1 LVEGVTGWAIGDEN
15 RTEKEVST
23 LLDAASLYDK
33 FERTI
38 LPMYHGDRER
48 YVDVMR
54 HAIAINGS
62 HFNSQRMLQQYV
74 SSAYLR

>member
-1 LVEGVTGWAIGDEN
+1 VTGWAIGDEN
-15 RTEKEVST
+15 RKEEISRSC
-23 LLDAASLYDK
+23 DAACLYEK
-33 FERTI
+33 LEATI
-38 LPMYHGDRER
+38 LPMFHENRER
-48 YVDVMR
+48 FVEIMR